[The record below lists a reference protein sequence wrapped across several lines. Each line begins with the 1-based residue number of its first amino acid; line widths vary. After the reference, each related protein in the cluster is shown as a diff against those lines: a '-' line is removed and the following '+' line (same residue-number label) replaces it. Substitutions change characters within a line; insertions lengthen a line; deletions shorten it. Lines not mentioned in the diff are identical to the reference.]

1 MDPTVRTLKLP
12 SGAKV
17 LLTDTV
23 GLVRRL
29 PHHLVQ
35 AFHSTLEQAVEAD
48 VILNIC
54 DASSPEA
61 GLHLEVT
68 RELLQELGCREQ
80 PVLSVLNK
88 CDRVPDLQ
96 GLPVIGSKTLRISAL
111 TGEGID
117 DLLAAVEEALP
128 EKMRRITVLLPFSEG
143 GLAAAVRREGTVLEE
158 AYTED
163 GLRMTA
169 TVDTRLLVR
178 LEAFIVS

>member
-1 MDPTVRTLKLP
+1 MNRLTEAGVLAEDKLFATLDPTVRALKLP

-29 PHHLVQ
+29 PHQLVQ

-68 RELLQELGCREQ
+68 RDLLHELGCRDQ
-80 PVLSVLNK
+80 PILSVLNK
-88 CDRVPDLQ
+88 CDRVPELQ
-96 GLPVIGSKTLRISAL
+96 ELPMIGSKTLRISAL
-111 TGEGID
+111 TGEGVD

-128 EKMRRITVLLPFSEG
+128 EKMRQITVLLPFSEG
-143 GLAAAVRREGTVLEE
+143 GLAAAVRRDGTVLKRPTQRK
-158 AYTED
+158 AC
-163 GLRMTA
+163 G
-169 TVDTRLLVR
+169 
-178 LEAFIVS
+178 